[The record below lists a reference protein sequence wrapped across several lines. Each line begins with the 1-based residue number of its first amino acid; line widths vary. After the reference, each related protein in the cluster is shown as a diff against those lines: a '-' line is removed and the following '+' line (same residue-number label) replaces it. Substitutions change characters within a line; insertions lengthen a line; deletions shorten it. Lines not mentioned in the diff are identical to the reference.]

1 MNEIIENFEV
11 ETNKPKLDK
20 CSFEFTQESN
30 TNGSTGELESLTIIC
45 ESSLGID
52 YDEGGYYVL
61 KSETGWSVDGV
72 KDLQELFDRINRVIE
87 KNEK

>member
-1 MNEIIENFEV
+1 LSFTFSQEGNCVGTTGGYEEITIE
-11 ETNKPKLDK
+11 
-20 CSFEFTQESN
+20 
-30 TNGSTGELESLTIIC
+30 C